1 MKRILCACVVIGIS
15 AHAALAENIKNP
27 VAIFAGLDK
36 IMGITKNFEEKVGE
50 EVKFSN
56 LVIKAEVCNTTPIT
70 EDPKTAAFVEIDE
83 IKKDDSKKRIFSGWM
98 FAESPGLNSL
108 EHPVLDVWLVGCK
121 DPNAP
126 PPPTETPPDPNEIPD
141 KPTSDTPAPD

>member
-1 MKRILCACVVIGIS
+1 MKRLALWAVLCGLTSSV
-15 AHAALAENIKNP
+15 ALGEDIKNP

-50 EVKFSN
+50 DVKFSN
-56 LVIKAEVCNTTPIT
+56 LVIRAEVCTTAPIT
-70 EDPKTAAFVEIDE
+70 ESPKTAAFVEIDE

-98 FAESPGLNSL
+98 FAESPGLNGL

-126 PPPTETPPDPNEIPD
+126 PPPVETIPDPTAQPD
-141 KPTSDTPAPD
+141 KPETTQPAPD

>member
-1 MKRILCACVVIGIS
+1 MIRFCCVCFAIAFS
-15 AHAALAENIKNP
+15 AHVAHADNIKNP

-50 EVKFSN
+50 DVKFSN

-98 FAESPGLNSL
+98 FAESPGLNGL

-126 PPPTETPPDPNEIPD
+126 PPPTETPPDPNAIPD